1 MHLVLG
7 RLGRSPAEFWA
18 MTPREL
24 KAVIAGAMGEATP
37 ASPLGR
43 DALASLMMQFPD

>member
-1 MHLVLG
+1 MRLALG
-7 RLGRSPAEFWA
+7 RLRLSPAEFWS

-24 KAVIAGAMGEATP
+24 EAVISGATGEALST
-37 ASPLGR
+37 APLER

>member
-1 MHLVLG
+1 MRLALG
-7 RLGRSPAEFWA
+7 RLRMSPAEFWA

-24 KAVIAGAMGEATP
+24 EAVIAGATGEAI
-37 ASPLGR
+37 AHQPLGR